1 MRTNE
6 HTYAIIKRLHNQELY
21 KVAIKRTWD
30 TDWLFGIKTHEDIEE
45 IPFIFTSNEV
55 AKDFVSVLPDE
66 IKKTTIKGYD
76 CETSY
81 FLSYV
86 SYETY
91 KLIIGNFEVYVKW
104 NCVNRHRDDGLL
116 IKRTFL
122 KPNKI
127 SVVESFMLNV
137 KSFKLKLNGTP
148 QKYTNEIITTGEYKK
163 LSELINY
170 IKDKEDKKI
179 ENNNEQTFELIQNA

>member
-6 HTYAIIKRLHNQELY
+6 HTYATIKKLDNSELC
-21 KVAIKRTWD
+21 KVVIKRTWD
-30 TDWLFGIKTHEDIEE
+30 TDGIFGVKNHEDVEE

-55 AKDFVSVLPDE
+55 AKDFVSVLPDKIE
-66 IKKTTIKGYD
+66 KTTIKGYE
-76 CETSY
+76 CEPIY

-104 NCVNRHRDDGLL
+104 NWVNRHIYDGLL
-116 IKRTFL
+116 IKRTLL

-127 SVVESFMLNV
+127 PVVESFMLNV
-137 KSFKLKLNGTP
+137 KSFKLKLNGMP
-148 QKYTNEIITTGEYKK
+148 EKYTNEIITTGEHKK

-170 IKDKEDKKI
+170 LKDKENKKI